1 MLTSTRPNAN
11 RINKVS
17 NTSNFTRQ
25 RISYNGGDWRRLI
38 TQSITSTKSSER
50 KEQHLKQSE
59 LLTEQARI
67 AIEEKGDWQLSGG
80 LILQAL
86 VEERKA
92 ESTGLQVMNVIKY
105 RPKTRLKFDFRS

>member
-1 MLTSTRPNAN
+1 LTLRRPVKN
-11 RINKVS
+11 RIDKVS
-17 NTSNFTRQ
+17 KAANLQRQ
-25 RISYNGGDWRRLI
+25 QISYSHKDCSSLI
-38 TQSITSTKSSER
+38 TQSITNTKASDR
-50 KEQHLKQSE
+50 KERHLKRSE

-86 VEERKA
+86 AEERKA

-105 RPKTRLKFDFRS
+105 RPKTRLQFDFRS